1 MDELS
6 SRWYFCLKKG
16 NDVICAQLKCYCCS
30 LVVKE
35 KPQNGE
41 KLSKITFFILLPSN
55 FSHFIS
61 QPLPPAPVSL
71 FSPSSHCLLDCLL
84 SHSCLLSSSLLTLF
98 PSLIFHNSLS
108 ALPCEQS
115 PSLLFSCFTA
125 PSLPWCRALSA
136 AAASPVV
143 WNTADLSVQEPEI
156 RVWCK
161 RHLNT
166 QIFSLLTAGTSIASR
181 DFLGHFSCHQRC
193 QFNYSVFPFL
203 IYGFRVP

>member
-1 MDELS
+1 MCSAQVLLLQ
-6 SRWYFCLKKG
+6 SR
-16 NDVICAQLKCYCCS
+16 
-30 LVVKE
+30 
-35 KPQNGE
+35 GE
-41 KLSKITFFILLPSN
+41 GKTSEWRKAFKDHLFHTASFKLFPFHL
-55 FSHFIS
+55 
-61 QPLPPAPVSL
+61 PAPPSCPSFSFLTLLSL
-71 FSPSSHCLLDCLL
+71 SLRFLL

-98 PSLIFHNSLS
+98 PSLIFHHSLS

-115 PSLLFSCFTA
+115 PSLLFSCFTV